1 MRGWTRFASPV
12 TLVTC
17 HFSYPKGLTTSSTSR
32 TRMFNAVRSALS
44 FLGFEE
50 LPNDERPPRDIWLN
64 NKLLREWFK
73 AVQRKRK
80 ERMENP
86 EEQIDGDVSENDTE
100 GLLGMK
106 RR

>member
-1 MRGWTRFASPV
+1 LDTVRIARDLGDVSLLLPEGIDHLLDLPH
-12 TLVTC
+12 TL
-17 HFSYPKGLTTSSTSR
+17 
-32 TRMFNAVRSALS
+32 FNAVRSALS